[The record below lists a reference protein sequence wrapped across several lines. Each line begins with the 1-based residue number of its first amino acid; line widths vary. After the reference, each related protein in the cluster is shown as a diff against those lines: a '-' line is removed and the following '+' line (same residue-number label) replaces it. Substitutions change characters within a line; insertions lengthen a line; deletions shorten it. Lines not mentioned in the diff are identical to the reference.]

1 MKKSVDLILHNAIIY
16 SMDND
21 MSVFSAIAVKDGL
34 ILELSD
40 DNTILNKYK
49 SESIVDLE
57 GLFLYPGF
65 NDSHGHLSSL
75 GQSLNQVDL
84 RGVTSMDQLVDRVLQ
99 YRQDNPD
106 IKYIYGFGWDQN
118 LWDNKKVSNSTLN
131 SVIDDIPVVLYR
143 VDLHSVL
150 VNNRAIDSLSIYPG
164 CKSIPAGEAV
174 IERGAFT
181 GEFLEGTAD
190 RFRSVISEP
199 SEQDIANFIL
209 LAQQECFKLGLTS
222 VSSAGS
228 DYLTTKVYKDLQ
240 DKGLLKIR
248 TDLWISPDKEN
259 LDGFSNP
266 YISDRLRIATLK
278 LFADGALGS
287 RGAWLLEPYS
297 DNRATYGVPVM
308 DSLKFRELCNW
319 AVERG
324 FNVATHCIGDAAN
337 RFVLDEYGKILKGKN
352 DLRWRVEHAQI
363 ISPDDLDKFGQFS
376 IIPSIQPTHATSDMG
391 WVADR
396 LGDRERN
403 AYIFREL
410 LDQNGWLPTGTDF
423 PIEDV
428 NPLFTF
434 ISAVFR
440 TDSNLLPEGGYMIN
454 SALTREEALLS
465 MTLWG
470 AKATF
475 EESVKGSLE
484 PGKYADFTLLNCD
497 LLKAPLTE
505 IAQSKVIA
513 TYVAGQSL
521 YSLLP

>member
-1 MKKSVDLILHNAIIY
+1 
-16 SMDND
+16 MDNS

-34 ILELSD
+34 IIELAD
-40 DNTILNKYK
+40 DNTILDKYK
-49 SESIVDLE
+49 SDSIVDLD

-75 GQSLNQVDL
+75 GESLNQVDL
-84 RGVTSMDQLVDRVLQ
+84 RGVTSMDQLIDRVLL
-99 YRQDNPD
+99 YRKDNPD
-106 IKYIYGFGWDQN
+106 VKYISGFGWDQN
-118 LWDNKKVSNSTLN
+118 LWDNSQVSNHKLN
-131 SVIDDIPVVLYR
+131 SVVNDIPVVLYR

-150 VNNRAIDSLSIYPG
+150 VNSKAIDSLSIFPG
-164 CKSIPAGEAV
+164 CESIPFGEAV
-174 IERGAFT
+174 LDNGLFT

-190 RFRSVISEP
+190 RFRSVIPEP
-199 SEQDIANFIL
+199 TKEDIENYIL

-228 DYLTTKVYKDLQ
+228 DFLTSQVYKDLSS
-240 DKGLLKIR
+240 KGLLKIR
-248 TDLWISPDKEN
+248 TDLWISPDKDN
-259 LDGFSNP
+259 LSSFTHP

-287 RGAWLLEPYS
+287 RGAWLLEPYT
-297 DNRATYGVPVM
+297 DNSTTFGVPVI
-308 DSLKFRELCNW
+308 DTIKFREFCNW
-319 AVERG
+319 AIERE

-337 RFVLDEYGKILKGKN
+337 RFVLDEYGRVLKGKN

-363 ISPDDLDKFGQFS
+363 VSPDDVDKFGEFS
-376 IIPSIQPTHATSDMG
+376 IVPSIQPTHATSDMG

-396 LGDRERN
+396 IGDREVN
-403 AYIFREL
+403 AYIFKEL
-410 LDQNGWLPTGTDF
+410 LNQNGWLPSGTDF

-440 TDSNLLPEGGYMIN
+440 KDANLLPNDGYMIN

-475 EESVKGSLE
+475 EELVKGSLE
-484 PGKYADFTLLNCD
+484 PGKYADFTILNCD
-497 LLKAPLTE
+497 LLNDSEDL
-505 IAQSKVIA
+505 IAKSKVMA
-513 TYVAGQSL
+513 TYIAGESL